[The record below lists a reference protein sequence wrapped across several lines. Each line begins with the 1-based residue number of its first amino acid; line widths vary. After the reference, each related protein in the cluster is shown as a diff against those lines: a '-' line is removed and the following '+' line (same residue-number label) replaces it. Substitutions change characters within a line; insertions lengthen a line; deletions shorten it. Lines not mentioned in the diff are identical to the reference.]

1 MMGGK
6 NRLPTVIHQMYDS
19 NLMEILSITNISK
32 GTLIYNNKYTWYTIY
47 MTYKCHSKI
56 KLFINEL

>member
-6 NRLPTVIHQMYDS
+6 NRLTVIHQMYDS

-32 GTLIYNNKYTWYTIY
+32 GTLTYKNKYTIY
-47 MTYKCHSKI
+47 NIHDIQMSQ
-56 KLFINEL
+56 